1 MPALTLLTKRG
12 EDDVEVRIRDNGG
25 GIPDEIKEKIFNPFF
40 TTKPTD
46 QGTGLGLALS
56 SDIVRKHGGAISV
69 ESEPG
74 EGAEMIITLPFEPP
88 ERLADEDEWADEDA
102 AAPEEAADADGEA

>member
-1 MPALTLLTKRG
+1 M
-12 EDDVEVRIRDNGG
+12 
-25 GIPDEIKEKIFNPFF
+25 
-40 TTKPTD
+40 
-46 QGTGLGLALS
+46 
-56 SDIVRKHGGAISV
+56 RKHGGAISV

-102 AAPEEAADADGEA
+102 APEEAADADGEA